1 MTGGV
6 SFDILPCWMDN
17 HLKKFEYS
25 LQVKYKG
32 QVTTTME
39 NVKLV
44 SDLLLKIYNFLRA
57 WTV

>member
-6 SFDILPCWMDN
+6 SFDILRCWMDV
-17 HLKKFEYS
+17 HLKKSEYS

-44 SDLLLKIYNFLRA
+44 SDFLLKIYKFLRA